1 MTRFPLHGRRA
12 ALALAVLASCARC
25 AFAQYEGVKI
35 EVDTKGSATPPVT
48 LSARDLDVKDVLS
61 LLSRSRG
68 LNIVCAADVTGP
80 ITIELHEVAFDDAL
94 RAVSAIAGL
103 EITRKGDL
111 YYVRKP
117 DQGDPAID
125 IMLEARTFRL
135 DYLEAPDVVTVLTP
149 LLSAHGTATSYARA
163 RAIVVEDWP
172 GVLDRVGT
180 VIASIDRPPRQVL
193 IEAQVLEARLS
204 RNYRFGVDWSLLA
217 SSGDGSGQVSVDGFA
232 SPGPEKI
239 YAFWNQGDFTSALE
253 ASDAVDE
260 LQSLATP
267 RLLVTDGDEA
277 RIIIGD
283 QLGFSVVS
291 TVDNTVIQNVE
302 FLDVGTKLIVK
313 PTISS
318 DGYLQLDIHPEL
330 SNGVIQNGLPSKST
344 SEVTTRVLVK
354 DGQSL
359 VIGGLIRERD
369 ERSRK
374 GIPLLIDI
382 PLIGPLFGRTTKQ
395 KIRSELI
402 TVITPHIVGPGQ
414 PAPYEPSGL
423 VDIER

>member
-1 MTRFPLHGRRA
+1 V
-12 ALALAVLASCARC
+12 ALALAVSASAARC
-25 AFAQYEGVKI
+25 VFAQYEGVKI
-35 EVDTKGSATPPVT
+35 EVDAKGAAPPVT

-80 ITIELHEVAFDDAL
+80 ITIELHEVPFDDAL

-103 EITRKGDL
+103 EVTRKGDL

-135 DYLEAPDVVTVLTP
+135 DYIEAPDVVTVLTP
-149 LLSAHGTATSYARA
+149 LLSPHGTATSYNRA

-172 GVLDRVGT
+172 GVLDRVGE
-180 VIASIDRPPRQVL
+180 VIASIDLPPRQVL
-193 IEAQVLEARLS
+193 IEANVLEARLS
-204 RNYRFGVDWSLLA
+204 RNYRFGVDWSILA
-217 SSGDGSGQVSVDGFA
+217 SAGDGDGQASVDGFA
-232 SPGPEKI
+232 SAGTEKI
-239 YAFWNQGDFTSALE
+239 YTFWNQGDFTAALE

-318 DGYLQLDIHPEL
+318 DGFLQLDIHPEL

-374 GIPLLIDI
+374 GIPILIDI
-382 PLIGPLFGRTTKQ
+382 PLLGPIFGRTTKQ

-402 TVITPHIVGPGQ
+402 TVITPHIVAPGE

-423 VDIER
+423 VDTDR

>member
-1 MTRFPLHGRRA
+1 MAGAEEDARSADTRIVE
-12 ALALAVLASCARC
+12 AVKAP
-25 AFAQYEGVKI
+25 
-35 EVDTKGSATPPVT
+35 PPVT

-61 LLSRSRG
+61 LLSRARG
-68 LNIVCAADVTGP
+68 LNIVCSSDVTGP
-80 ITIELHEVAFDDAL
+80 VTLELHEVPFEDAL

-103 EITRKGDL
+103 EVTRKGEL

-117 DQGDPAID
+117 DEGDPAID

-135 DYLEAPDVVTVLTP
+135 DYAQAPDVIAVLTP
-149 LLSAHGTATSYARA
+149 LLSPHGTATSYDPT

-180 VIASIDRPPRQVL
+180 IIDSIDRAPRQVM
-193 IEAQVLEARLS
+193 IEAQVLEARLA
-204 RNYRFGVDWSLLA
+204 RNYRFGVDWSLLV
-217 SSGDGSGQVSVDGFA
+217 SSGDGAGQLVVDGFA
-232 SPGPEKI
+232 AAGPEKFFG
-239 YAFWNQGDFTSALE
+239 FWNQGDFAGALE

-283 QLGFSVVS
+283 QLGFPVVS
-291 TVDNTVIQNVE
+291 TVDNTVIQNVQ
-302 FLDVGTKLIVK
+302 FLDVGTKLIVT
-313 PTISS
+313 PTIAG
-318 DGYLQLDIHPEL
+318 DGYLQLEVHPEL

-344 SEVTTRVLVK
+344 SEVTTRVLIK

-374 GIPLLIDI
+374 GIPVLMNL
-382 PLIGPLFGRTTKQ
+382 PLVGPIFGRATKQ
-395 KIRSELI
+395 VVRSELI
-402 TVITPHIVGPGQ
+402 TVITPRIVQPGETI
-414 PAPYEPSGL
+414 PYEGNGL
-423 VDIER
+423 VDPE